1 MGAFW
6 RAISSTVKVSPC
18 WRAGEPPGSARERS
32 AEPQVRTRPGL
43 FHSHGARWG
52 ERRAPEPAD
61 PPPSSRPRARVAA
74 TLGTS
79 PSGGC
84 KARGRSAAAADT
96 AALPSQLSESLPVER
111 SRPGPGRVRVAT
123 TRPQPPPSS
132 THPTPPAAAGGALP
146 FRPLTEIR
154 AGRGGRAR
162 GGVGPRAGR
171 LDGRG
176 KGGRPA
182 APAGCE
188 ACGVCAERGGGR
200 EEPGGRAEE

>member
-1 MGAFW
+1 MSKNECHGS
-6 RAISSTVKVSPC
+6 AISSPLKASLC
-18 WRAGEPPGSARERS
+18 WRAGEPPGTARERS
-32 AEPQVRTRPGL
+32 TETQVRTRPGL

-61 PPPSSRPRARVAA
+61 PPPSARPTARVAA
-74 TLGTS
+74 TLG
-79 PSGGC
+79 PRPLGGPRGERPKRCSGGHGGAPVPALGEPPRSAQP
-84 KARGRSAAAADT
+84 ARG
-96 AALPSQLSESLPVER
+96 
-111 SRPGPGRVRVAT
+111 GRVRVAA

-132 THPTPPAAAGGALP
+132 THPTPPAAAGCALP

-162 GGVGPRAGR
+162 GGGGPRAGR

-182 APAGCE
+182 APAR
-188 ACGVCAERGGGR
+188 V
-200 EEPGGRAEE
+200 